1 MNGQGQGQ
9 PLQAPSLQQQI
20 DELVP
25 PIQQR
30 QPIEQEQAA
39 PEPEEEWQE
48 EDQADYPTPPLPDA
62 RAWAQQTMKSPNEA
76 KLAQLEPGEKLGTS
90 RVPFQLA
97 DRKSYLE
104 MTKAI
109 GSIANLTHVGPIAL
123 VNLHDLWAIQTT
135 VNDERLVQHLDNP
148 YLVEPGKRAQ
158 GHGGLI
164 DRPVVVRKD
173 GLLYIHDGH
182 HRLTAATL
190 RGQKTAKVRLVDLDG
205 QFIKTSS

>member
-1 MNGQGQGQ
+1 MNGQGQ

-25 PIQQR
+25 PIQR
-30 QPIEQEQAA
+30 PPPAEAA
-39 PEPEEEWQE
+39 PPEEEWQE
-48 EDQADYPTPPLPDA
+48 PELEEEYPSPPLPDA
-62 RAWAQQTMKSPNEA
+62 RAWAQRPMKSPNEA
-76 KLAQLEPGEKLGTS
+76 RLTQLEPGDKLGTS

-97 DRKSYLE
+97 DRKGYLE
-104 MTKAI
+104 MTRAI

-123 VNLHDLWAIQTT
+123 VNLQDLWAIQTT

-164 DRPVVVRKD
+164 DRPIVVRKD
-173 GLLYIHDGH
+173 GVLYIHDGH
-182 HRLTAATL
+182 HRLTAASL

>member
-1 MNGQGQGQ
+1 MNGQGQ

-20 DELVP
+20 DEIVP
-25 PIQQR
+25 PIQR
-30 QPIEQEQAA
+30 QQPNETIA
-39 PEPEEEWQE
+39 PPVEEEWQE
-48 EDQADYPTPPLPDA
+48 LEEEAPTPPLPDA
-62 RAWAQQTMKSPNEA
+62 RAWAQQPMKSPNEA
-76 KLAQLEPGEKLGTS
+76 RLSQLEPGDKLGTS

-97 DRKSYLE
+97 DRKTYLD
-104 MTKAI
+104 MTRAI

-123 VNLHDLWAIQTT
+123 VNLSDLWAIQTT

-148 YLVEPGKRAQ
+148 YLVEPGRRAQ

-164 DRPVVVRKD
+164 DRPIVVRKD

-205 QFIKTSS
+205 QFIKTPS